1 MKRAKDPT
9 PIGDHLLTIA
19 EAAEILRLHPRT
31 LREYL
36 RRGELRGR
44 IVGGRWRFRRAD
56 LEAFVEN
63 APSDWDFAGK
73 RGDGN

>member
-44 IVGGRWRFRRAD
+44 IVGGRWRFRRVD
-56 LEAFVEN
+56 LDAFVE
-63 APSDWDFAGK
+63 K
-73 RGDGN
+73 RTQ